1 MPQSYLM
8 QPLEHLGLP
17 GAVRTLRLL
26 ALHDHGE
33 GDLDGE
39 GQLHRLRYRL
49 VVYHYSRITK
59 WKGIS

>member
-1 MPQSYLM
+1 M
-8 QPLEHLGLP
+8 QPLEHLGLL
-17 GAVRTLRLL
+17 GALHTICLP

-49 VVYHYSRITK
+49 VKYH
-59 WKGIS
+59 

>member
-17 GAVRTLRLL
+17 GAVRALRLL

-39 GQLHRLRYRL
+39 GKLHRLRYWLDR
-49 VVYHYSRITK
+49 HH
-59 WKGIS
+59 

>member
-17 GAVRTLRLL
+17 SAVHTVRLL
-26 ALHDHGE
+26 ALHDNGE

-39 GQLHRLRYRL
+39 GQLHRLCYRL
-49 VVYHYSRITK
+49 VKYH
-59 WKGIS
+59 

>member
-17 GAVRTLRLL
+17 GAVHPLRLP

-39 GQLHRLRYRL
+39 GQLHRLCYRL
-49 VVYHYSRITK
+49 VKYH
-59 WKGIS
+59 